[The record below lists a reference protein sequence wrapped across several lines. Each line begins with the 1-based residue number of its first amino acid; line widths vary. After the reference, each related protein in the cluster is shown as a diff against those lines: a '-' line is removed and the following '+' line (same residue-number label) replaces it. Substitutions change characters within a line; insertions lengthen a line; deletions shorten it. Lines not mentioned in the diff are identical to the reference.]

1 MLSFSRRLAG
11 LAAAR
16 PAAAAVTCGAR
27 TLTRN
32 ELDISSNR
40 WARALSGMGVRK
52 DQRVAIAL
60 PNSVEFYQITV
71 ALWKIGATPLPVS
84 SRLPR
89 KELNEIIQLSGTPL
103 VIGVDPQW
111 FADRRVLPPDF
122 TPDASI
128 SAEPL
133 PDAVASHW
141 KVCTSGGSTGR
152 PKLIV
157 DARGTVFDQTLGA
170 FLRLPSEE
178 AVCLPGPLYH
188 NAAFSWSLIALLRG
202 NHVITMPKFDAHST
216 LQLID
221 THDIS
226 WVGLV
231 PTMMNRIW
239 RLEPSIRDGY
249 DISTLRTVFHSGAPC
264 PAWLKEAWIGWLG
277 PEHIVEAYG
286 GTEGQGV
293 TRIDGVE
300 WLQRKGSVG
309 RAFPGCRMKICNESG
324 QEVAPGNRGEIFF
337 LPDSGQ
343 GSTYRYVGAEPK
355 AIEGG
360 WETLGDVGCV
370 DADGYLYV
378 ADRSKDLILCGGAN
392 IYPAEVEAAIE
403 SHPAVRSSIVIGLPD
418 DDLGQRVHAIVDA
431 PAGLSEDAL
440 RAHLAEQIVRYKIP
454 RSFEFVSESL
464 RDEAG
469 KVRRSEFLR
478 RRSECN

>member
-1 MLSFSRRLAG
+1 MG
-11 LAAAR
+11 L
-16 PAAAAVTCGAR
+16 
-27 TLTRN
+27 
-32 ELDISSNR
+32 
-40 WARALSGMGVRK
+40 GVRK

-71 ALWKIGATPLPVS
+71 ALWKIGATPMPVS

-89 KELNEIIQLSGTPL
+89 KELNEIVRLSETPL
-103 VIGVDPQW
+103 VIGVDPLW
-111 FADRRVLPPDF
+111 FVDREVLPPGAV
-122 TPDASI
+122 PDSSI

-157 DARGTVFDQTLGA
+157 DARSTLFDDALGA

-202 NHVITMPKFDAHST
+202 NHVSTMPKFDAQST
-216 LQLID
+216 LELINQ
-221 THDIS
+221 HNVS

-249 DISTLRTVFHSGAPC
+249 DLSTLQMVFHSGAPC
-264 PAWLKEAWIGWLG
+264 PTWLKEAWIGWLG
-277 PEHIVEAYG
+277 PDRIIEAYG

-293 TRIDGVE
+293 TTIDGVE

-309 RAFPGCRMKICNESG
+309 RPYPGCRMKICDNYG
-324 QEVAPGNRGEIFF
+324 QEVAPGIDGEIFF
-337 LPDSGQ
+337 LPESGQ
-343 GSTYRYVGAEPK
+343 GSTYQYIGAEPK
-355 AIEGG
+355 QIAGG
-360 WETLGDVGCV
+360 WETLGDIGHV
-370 DADGYLYV
+370 DQDGYLYV
-378 ADRSKDLILCGGAN
+378 ADRSKDVILCGGAN

-418 DDLGQRVHAIVDA
+418 DDLGQLVHAIVDA
-431 PAGLSEDAL
+431 SAGLTEETL
-440 RAHLAEQIVRYKIP
+440 KAHLAEQIVRYKIP
-454 RSFEFVSESL
+454 RSFEFVTNPL
-464 RDEAG
+464 RDDAG
-469 KVRRSEFLR
+469 KARRSELLR
-478 RRSECN
+478 MRSESP